1 MGAAVLALSLAGA
14 PAPSWAQD
22 AKSAEA
28 PAKDKS
34 IILDAAIYPPA
45 ASTKMTTRV
54 GGKVVSYIAT
64 AGAMPVRDD
73 KNTTIAQVVYTSY
86 VLDGPRDP
94 NRPVT
99 FAFNG
104 GPGAASVFLHMGA
117 IGPKRVQFGAQG
129 DAASDSAVLVDN
141 PYTWL
146 DFTDLVFIDPVNTGF
161 SRSLMNEAETKKNF
175 YGVEQDITY
184 LSRIIYDWLLKNERM
199 TSPKYI
205 AGESY
210 GGFRAPRL
218 TQKLQTDLG
227 VGINGMVMVSPLLDG
242 SSWVGGDLSPI
253 QWVVTLPTMAAA
265 NYERQGKPLT
275 AAQMAEVEAY
285 ARGEYAADLLKG
297 WSDPA
302 ALDRIVGKV
311 TAYTGLPQEKIREWG
326 GRVETRAILR
336 ETYRTEGKIGSWYEA
351 NVTGFDPYPWAPDQR
366 AGDILLEALV
376 GPSSSAYVDLV
387 TRQIGWKYDGRY
399 HALNRNIIGNW
410 DIPNSRVESVG
421 AFRLS
426 LATDAKMKVLIV
438 HGYGDLATPYM
449 TSKIVV
455 DQIPPAIAKDRLQ
468 LKVYPGGHMFYSRPD
483 SGAAMR
489 ADVRALYTGR

>member
-1 MGAAVLALSLAGA
+1 MKPAV
-14 PAPSWAQD
+14 
-22 AKSAEA
+22 AEA
-28 PAKDKS
+28 SKEAAPPSFVYPA
-34 IILDAAIYPPA
+34 A
-45 ASTKMTTRV
+45 ASTKQTTRV
-54 GGKVVSYIAT
+54 GGKAVSYTAT
-64 AGAMPVRDD
+64 AGALPVRDP
-73 KNTTIAQVVYTSY
+73 KNKTIAQVVYTAY
-86 VLDGPRDP
+86 TLDGPRDP

-129 DAASDSAVLVDN
+129 DAPSDSAVLKDN

-161 SRSLMNEAETKKNF
+161 SRSLVDEAETKKAF
-175 YGVEQDITY
+175 YGVEQDISY
-184 LSRIIYDWLLKNERM
+184 LSRIIYDWLVKNERL

-218 TQKLQTDLG
+218 AHKLQSELG
-227 VGINGMVMVSPLLDG
+227 VGVSGLVIISPLFDG
-242 SSWVGGDLSPI
+242 SSWVGGDYSPM

-265 NYERQGKPLT
+265 NYERQGKALT
-275 AAQMAEVEAY
+275 AAQMGEVEAY
-285 ARGEYAADLLKG
+285 ARGEFAADLLKG

-302 ALDRIVGKV
+302 ALDRIVTKV
-311 TAYTGLPQEKIREWG
+311 THYTGLPQDKVREWG

-336 ETYRTEGKIGSWYEA
+336 ELYRKEGRVGSWYEA
-351 NVTGFDPYPWAPDQR
+351 NVTLPDAFPWAPDQR
-366 AGDILLEALV
+366 MGDPLLEGLV
-376 GPSSSAYVDLV
+376 APTTSAYVDLV
-387 TRQIGWKYDGRY
+387 TRQIGWKVDDRY
-399 HALNRNIIGNW
+399 YALNLNVITNW

-421 AFRLS
+421 AFRRA
-426 LATDAKMKVLIV
+426 LANDPKMKVLVV

-449 TSKIVV
+449 SSKIII
-455 DQIPPAIAKDRLQ
+455 DQVPPNVAGDRLA
-468 LKVYPGGHMFYSRPD
+468 LKVYAGGHMFYSRAD

-489 ADVRALYTGR
+489 SDVMALYGAR